1 MKIPEELINY
11 FFESDV
17 YLHIG
22 NDTNF
27 ILDLNNTYRKYNVGK
42 LKNMTISIDYIGQS
56 MQHED
61 MTRIGIKDEYKEE
74 LEELYAMRN
83 LL

>member
-42 LKNMTISIDYIGQS
+42 LKSMTISIDYIGQS
-56 MQHED
+56 MKHED